1 MTTTTA
7 NAKST
12 WPLPE
17 PDIAATVVRSLA
29 AARDRPNP
37 AEDAACSPQKYAGMS
52 RNFRAGAW
60 KHLQDDRDL
69 A

>member
-1 MTTTTA
+1 MTTA

-17 PDIAATVVRSLA
+17 PDIAAVVVRSLA

-37 AEDAACSPQKYAGMS
+37 AEDAAC
-52 RNFRAGAW
+52 
-60 KHLQDDRDL
+60 
-69 A
+69 